1 MTNKVGVFG
10 SIVDRSFVVN
20 SGGLISAG
28 IVISSKRGPT
38 ELKTIT
44 SARQFVEE
52 YGLPSSDNP
61 SMYAALRYLNRTGFL
76 TVRRVINDAST
87 ATVSLSDA
95 TPEVELIINASSAGA
110 WGNSIVV
117 NFVTL
122 NNAPAGVFGVQVMEN
137 GEQVELWEVSR
148 DSAAKNGF
156 GKAIY
161 IEDVVNKRSSYI
173 RVTDIPNGA
182 ASYTATTATLSG
194 GSDDTI
200 APTDTQINAGWDEFA
215 NAEAV
220 EATFLIN
227 AGWTSVAVQQKMDA
241 IARIRGVSV
250 ALLDVP
256 QDTSDDVDAM
266 VEYVTNDLGINSF
279 YSAIYGGWLKV
290 QDQYND
296 REVTIPPSGDVAA
309 NWVNVIETGEYWF
322 AALGVENGNIPNA
335 IDTTLRMSEGE
346 RTLLYSNGINP
357 ITKIGSAN
365 AVIFGQKS
373 LQAQASGMDR
383 LNVVNN
389 VLNINDKVKRSLL
402 PYVGRANTALERD
415 NINYTVSSY
424 LEGIKRRGGL
434 TDYAV
439 DTSDSINTPD
449 VIDDNQMLVDV
460 YIQPTRTMEAINLRL
475 IVTST
480 GVSLS

>member
-28 IVISSKRGPT
+28 IVISAKRGST

-44 SARQFVEE
+44 SARQFIDE
-52 YGLPSSDNP
+52 YGTPSQDNP
-61 SMYAALRYLNRTGFL
+61 SMYAALRYLNRAGFL
-76 TVRRVINDAST
+76 SVRRVVNDAEVAT
-87 ATVSLSDA
+87 ATMSNA
-95 TPEVELIINASSAGA
+95 TPTVELEISASNAGA
-110 WGNSIVV
+110 WGNNLVV
-117 NFVTL
+117 NIVTL
-122 NNAPAGVFGVQVMEN
+122 SNAPAGVFGVQVMES
-137 GEQVELWEVSR
+137 GEQVELFEVSR
-148 DSAAKNGF
+148 NESAKNGF
-156 GKAIY
+156 GKSIY
-161 IEDVVNKRSSYI
+161 IEDVINTRSRFI
-173 RVTDIPNGA
+173 RVVDIPNGSA
-182 ASYTATTATLSG
+182 TYTAATASLSG
-194 GSDDTI
+194 GSDDTV
-200 APTDTQINAGWDEFA
+200 APTDAQLTSAWDDFA
-215 NAEAV
+215 NPEAV

-227 AGWTSVAVQQKMDA
+227 GGWTSVSVQQKMES

-250 ALLDVP
+250 AILDVP
-256 QDTSDDVDAM
+256 QDTSDDIDAM
-266 VEYVTNDLGINSF
+266 VEYVKNDLGLDSF
-279 YSAIYGGWLKV
+279 YAAIYGGWLRV

-296 REVTIPPSGDVAA
+296 RQIVIPPSGDVVA
-309 NWVNVIETGEYWF
+309 NWVNTIETGEYWS
-322 AALGVENGNIPNA
+322 AAMGVENGDIPNV
-335 IDTTLRMSEGE
+335 IDTTLRMTEDA
-346 RTLLYSNGINP
+346 RTLLYTNNINP
-357 ITKIGSAN
+357 ITKIGAAN
-365 AVIFGQKS
+365 SVIFGQKT

-389 VLNINDKVKRSLL
+389 VLNINDKVKRALL

-415 NINYTVSSY
+415 NVNYTVASY

-449 VIDDNQMLVDV
+449 VIDNNEMLVDV